1 MKKHIEIEDEESG
14 YPCDYDYFY
23 KDGDLVMVQMTTGDG
38 TMVDTKIYMQDGYP
52 YFCFNVTTYPDNTK
66 DEDRI
71 YMCAGKIFKYLD
83 TQKKDLDVVHDDV
96 VTRAQININSIVRV
110 AKDNESKA
118 K

>member
-1 MKKHIEIEDEESG
+1 MIFVNYLKIPLSNCKGFPESSGG
-14 YPCDYDYFY
+14 YPF
-23 KDGDLVMVQMTTGDG
+23 
-38 TMVDTKIYMQDGYP
+38 
-52 YFCFNVTTYPDNTK
+52 FCFAVTTYPDNTK

-96 VTRAQININSIVRV
+96 VTRAQTSINSIVRV

>member
-1 MKKHIEIEDEESG
+1 
-14 YPCDYDYFY
+14 

-83 TQKKDLDVVHDDV
+83 TQKKDLNVNDDV
-96 VTRAQININSIVRV
+96 VTRAQISINSIVQV
-110 AKDNESKA
+110 ALDNEKKA

>member
-1 MKKHIEIEDEESG
+1 
-14 YPCDYDYFY
+14 
-23 KDGDLVMVQMTTGDG
+23 MTTGDG
-38 TMVDTKIYMQDGYP
+38 TMVDTKIYIQDDYP
-52 YFCFNVTTYPDNTK
+52 FFCFAVTTYPDNTK

-96 VTRAQININSIVRV
+96 VTRAQTSINSIVRV

>member
-1 MKKHIEIEDEESG
+1 
-14 YPCDYDYFY
+14 
-23 KDGDLVMVQMTTGDG
+23 
-38 TMVDTKIYMQDGYP
+38 
-52 YFCFNVTTYPDNTK
+52 
-66 DEDRI
+66 
-71 YMCAGKIFKYLD
+71 MCAGKIFKYLD